1 MDATPERQEE
11 LIRLL
16 RDYREIQSFLA
27 KSPRLSF
34 MQFEYAVTHGL
45 ALFMLEPDF
54 SFEDL
59 EREIDAFLVAMPAI
73 KHIFSK
79 PRIHLKERGEI
90 LPTESVRIINNTT
103 IQHLSSH
110 SELWT
115 DIRDGEIK
123 PAKLLTRIYEDN
135 YGIYENLVFCQTV
148 DGVMS
153 FVRTYMRFFK
163 ELVYT
168 NQTIEINF
176 LERVNHLNYFLAL
189 GKLHIGYSRNLELY
203 YPVSMRCL
211 EKLQRITDGI
221 VPNLKRPVYSKNKF
235 RPAKIKVHKTNILSM
250 DKDYRQIYK
259 LAKLLPSGAP
269 KSGEAPGGRALEGLQ
284 RSYFGFCEALCVF
297 AVSHFNFVCGE
308 NAVVDF
314 SRLDVGFRFRGW
326 ELRIEGSRTV
336 QPSIALTVKKDA
348 VYKIVLIPTVL
359 SLGEAELNALK
370 RSVAADEYV
379 LCTPYEDDGRERC
392 LIGITGIESFRRIQ
406 QIVLRG
412 MIYSDGTRT
421 DCPFCRN
428 GLVPNAELSEE
439 PVYECLS
446 CRTQIFHGVCP
457 DTKRKYFYTK
467 IAGFRKPAGQD
478 DEPWLAKRKSEAR
491 MFFRNVTELTD
502 DMEPVCPHC
511 GRVHTD

>member
-1 MDATPERQEE
+1 MIPERQEE
-11 LIRLL
+11 LVRLL
-16 RDYREIQSFLA
+16 RDYRGIQDFLA

-34 MQFEYAVTHGL
+34 MQFEYALTHGL

-59 EREIDAFLVAMPAI
+59 EREIDAFLDAMPAI
-73 KHIFSK
+73 KRIFSK
-79 PRIHLKERGEI
+79 PRIHLKEREEI
-90 LPTESVRIINNTT
+90 LPTESVRIINNNT
-103 IQHLSSH
+103 IQHLLSH

-115 DIRDGEIK
+115 DIEDGEIK
-123 PAKLLTRIYEDN
+123 PAKLLTRVYEDN

-153 FVRTYMRFFK
+153 FVRAYMRFFK
-163 ELVYT
+163 ELIYT

-211 EKLQRITDGI
+211 DKLQRITDGI

-259 LAKLLPSGAP
+259 LAKLLPSGTQ
-269 KSGEAPGGRALEGLQ
+269 KSGEGPSGRALEGLQ
-284 RSYFGFCEALCVF
+284 KSYFGFCEALCVF
-297 AVSHFNFVCGE
+297 AVSHFNFACGE
-308 NAVVDF
+308 NAVIDF
-314 SRLDVGFRFRGW
+314 SRLDMRFRFRGW
-326 ELRIEGSRTV
+326 ELRAEGVRAAL
-336 QPSIALTVKKDA
+336 PIIALTVKKEA

-359 SLGEAELNALK
+359 PLEEGALNALK
-370 RSVAADEYV
+370 HSVAADEYV

-392 LIGITGIESFRRIQ
+392 LVGITGIESFRRIQ
-406 QIVLRG
+406 QILLRG
-412 MIYSDGTRT
+412 MIYSDGART
-421 DCPFCRN
+421 DCPFCHN
-428 GLVPNAELSEE
+428 TLTPNVGSDGE

-446 CRTQIFHGVCP
+446 CRTQIFRGVCP
-457 DTKRKYFYTK
+457 EKKREYFYTK
-467 IAGFRKPAGQD
+467 IAGYRKPAAQD
-478 DEPWLAKRKSEAR
+478 DEPWLAKRKSEAQ
-491 MFFRNVTELTD
+491 MFFRNITKLTD